1 MIHTTASLVLS
12 EGSLSGR
19 VMAEL
24 LGNQRQMLSCVHLIT
39 TSAHTHTR
47 THCTLCGL
55 LGNLGYLLIRVG
67 AKLDLGSTGIFF
79 SVNDPSWHIGP
90 LAWRRKPSG
99 KETGSWWSSA
109 VPHWLPPICL
119 SSVAQL
125 SPEPTQ
131 RLEKSLRMDLASG
144 RGCPSPAGGLDKLL
158 SEIPSH
164 SDVLWVYD
172 YLRFVKLTP
181 GSFMHIKRNRAFSST
196 IPLLGIYP
204 KEVI

>member
-39 TSAHTHTR
+39 TSAHTHTLHPLR
-47 THCTLCGL
+47 ASWESWLSF
-55 LGNLGYLLIRVG
+55 NQRVG

-109 VPHWLPPICL
+109 VPHWLPPICP

-131 RLEKSLRMDLASG
+131 RLEKSLRTDLASG
-144 RGCPSPAGGLDKLL
+144 RGCPGQAGGLDKLL
-158 SEIPSH
+158 SKIPSR
-164 SDVLWVYD
+164 SDVWWVYD